1 MHCCPHEGGDSRG
14 WLDVGFCSAV
24 LEHVGGAA
32 QPRFVIQ
39 ALLRLCR
46 SVFLSTPDRA
56 LPIEVPTFLPVLH
69 WVPKRVHRRLLRW
82 LGHSFWAMEA
92 NLNLLTR
99 RELAPLVAAALQATH
114 RSAPWSISRHRLLG
128 FSSNLVLWIPA
139 EA

>member
-1 MHCCPHEGGDSRG
+1 MHCCPHEGGDSRR
-14 WLDVGFCSAV
+14 WLDVGFCSVV

-99 RELAPLVAAALQATH
+99 RELAPLVAAAL
-114 RSAPWSISRHRLLG
+114 
-128 FSSNLVLWIPA
+128 
-139 EA
+139 